1 MGSAI
6 SLLLVKHGEEKKYLW
21 KHRNYWGNCSSVH
34 FSAEKSPRSMLE
46 RDASM
51 CTSAVTHGLGLQLE
65 QRSEFSAVVTQPSI
79 ASLQCTALFCWS
91 PGTGPLQ
98 VSPLSLVPFSLRDRE
113 KVVLDLPEVWKTSTQ
128 VLALR
133 NMWFHLQRWQ
143 FIGSWLPPLNNKT
156 KNDEEVLTL
165 KIIYKWV

>member
-1 MGSAI
+1 
-6 SLLLVKHGEEKKYLW
+6 
-21 KHRNYWGNCSSVH
+21 
-34 FSAEKSPRSMLE
+34 
-46 RDASM
+46 M

-91 PGTGPLQ
+91 PGIGTLQ
-98 VSPLSLVPFSLRDRE
+98 VSPLGLVPFSFRGRD

-133 NMWFHLQRWQ
+133 N
-143 FIGSWLPPLNNKT
+143 I
-156 KNDEEVLTL
+156 
-165 KIIYKWV
+165 

>member
-1 MGSAI
+1 
-6 SLLLVKHGEEKKYLW
+6 
-21 KHRNYWGNCSSVH
+21 
-34 FSAEKSPRSMLE
+34 
-46 RDASM
+46 M

-65 QRSEFSAVVTQPSI
+65 QRSEFSAATQPSI
-79 ASLQCTALFCWS
+79 VSLQCTALFCWS

-133 NMWFHLQRWQ
+133 N
-143 FIGSWLPPLNNKT
+143 I
-156 KNDEEVLTL
+156 
-165 KIIYKWV
+165 